1 MSKLPRRF
9 VPVAGVAR
17 KQGLKVQRSHKS
29 ETPDAANFLDV
40 SSRKCLNGRG
50 VGGGRGGGT
59 TVRSLQPGAFAG
71 KSFSS
76 SGSLEEETRGDDSM
90 CCSNFS
96 RWTLGLVA
104 NLQSPFR
111 SACTLADKSEAFE
124 LGGPKRFGHREQR
137 DQ

>member
-50 VGGGRGGGT
+50 AGGRKRRRYH
-59 TVRSLQPGAFAG
+59 RSFLATWRVCG
-71 KSFSS
+71 KKFQ
-76 SGSLEEETRGDDSM
+76 LK
-90 CCSNFS
+90 
-96 RWTLGLVA
+96 WVA
-104 NLQSPFR
+104 RRRN
-111 SACTLADKSEAFE
+111 
-124 LGGPKRFGHREQR
+124 QR
-137 DQ
+137 R